1 MKKTDKLRHDVAGAG
16 GVLSRRRQLGQAS
29 VEYTMVVM
37 LVVLVLISY
46 EDDSGVVHSAVGD
59 VAQALKDFFGAY
71 SWAISF
77 SSNITPL

>member
-1 MKKTDKLRHDVAGAG
+1 MNKTTTPHRGYGHRSA
-16 GVLSRRRQLGQAS
+16 SRRRQTGQAS

-59 VAQALKDFFGAY
+59 VAKALKDFFGAY

>member
-1 MKKTDKLRHDVAGAG
+1 MKKTNRPQYRD
-16 GVLSRRRQLGQAS
+16 SRFRNEHSRLRQLGQAS

-71 SWAISF
+71 SWAISY